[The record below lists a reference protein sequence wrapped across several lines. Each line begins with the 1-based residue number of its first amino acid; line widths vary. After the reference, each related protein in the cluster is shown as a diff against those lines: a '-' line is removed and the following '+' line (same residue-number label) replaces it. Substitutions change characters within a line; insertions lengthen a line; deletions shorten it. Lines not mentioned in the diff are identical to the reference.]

1 MEVDVLYKF
10 YDKIA
15 ADLRDMTQL
24 LVSGKYSHC
33 AETLGVLFDKLG
45 GRVDA
50 VKGRDVKPSASGK
63 KKKKR

>member
-1 MEVDVLYKF
+1 MEVDVLCEF

-45 GRVDA
+45 SRVDTE
-50 VKGRDVKPSASGK
+50 VKPSAIGK
-63 KKKKR
+63 KKKK